1 MSSRLKPLTARQVQQ
16 APASVFVGGA
26 PGLQLLVSPA
36 GTKSWRLFYR
46 LPGASKR
53 RSMSLG
59 RFPGVSLADARR
71 RALAALAEASAGND
85 PKAHLQET
93 ASVRDLSITALAE
106 DYLAWCTTANAPKT
120 VESKSSAFRV
130 HVLPAWGG
138 LGASD
143 LESPAIAKYLDSLS
157 DRPVMRYSLY
167 LYLSHFFNWCL
178 ERGYVTANPLHA
190 IKTPKKARAR
200 ERVLTDAEI
209 AALWQAPGTM
219 ASIARLSL
227 LTAQRRGSV
236 EAMRW
241 QDIDAARAIWTVPGP
256 NMKSSRVHDVPLSNL
271 AMGELTKLN
280 RMAGPYVFGV
290 GSQGEKPYG
299 GASNGMEHL
308 RRQLGSPD
316 WRLHDLRRTAVTLA
330 QRGGCAIEE
339 IRALSQHK
347 VPGLIGVYARHAYT
361 DEKRRVAGV
370 IASEIG
376 RCLDS

>member
-46 LPGASKR
+46 LPGAGKR

-59 RFPGVSLADARR
+59 RFPGVSLAEARQ
-71 RALAALAEASAGND
+71 RALAALAAASAGND

-93 ASVRDLSITALAE
+93 ASARDLSIAALAE

-120 VESKSSAFRV
+120 VASKSSAFRV
-130 HVLPAWGG
+130 HVLPAWGH
-138 LGASD
+138 LPASD

-167 LYLSHFFNWCL
+167 LYLSHFFNWCR
-178 ERGYVTANPLHA
+178 ERGYVTANPLQA
-190 IKTPKKARAR
+190 IKTPKKSRAR

-209 AALWQAPGTM
+209 AALWLAHGAM

-227 LTAQRRGSV
+227 LTAQRRGSI
-236 EAMRW
+236 ETMRW
-241 QDIDAARAIWTVPGP
+241 QDIDETRALWSIPGP
-256 NMKSSRVHDVPLSNL
+256 SMKSGKVHEVPLSPL
-271 AMGELTKLN
+271 AMGELTKLS

-299 GASNGMEHL
+299 GASNGMEYL
-308 RRQLGSPD
+308 RRSLGNPD

-330 QRGGCAIEE
+330 QRGGCTIEE

-347 VPGLIGVYARHAYT
+347 VSGLIGVYARHAYT
-361 DEKRRVAGV
+361 DEKRRVAEV
-370 IASEIG
+370 IG
-376 RCLDS
+376 REIATIVGA